1 VWNATHSEDVR
12 FRSFLDA
19 PGYAALQLKN
29 WSLVALTLG
38 LYRPFALISA
48 QRMRLEAIRIELA
61 DEPSQW
67 TRTPGMGR
75 TGTQGEMS
83 GDFFGLDLGW

>member
-1 VWNATHSEDVR
+1 
-12 FRSFLDA
+12 
-19 PGYAALQLKN
+19 
-29 WSLVALTLG
+29 
-38 LYRPFALISA
+38 
-48 QRMRLEAIRIELA
+48 MRLEAIRIELA
-61 DEPSQW
+61 DEPAQW